1 LKAEGAAR
9 NSERETED
17 LAAQQAGTRLSK
29 GITSREART
38 MNEIERATTIVS
50 LQKLSARLE
59 TLRHLEIADLQLP
72 GQQKRYEQT
81 LEDAY
86 AALAQVETALDK
98 LGQELD
104 YQHQRLGE
112 VRDQRT
118 GG

>member
-1 LKAEGAAR
+1 MNER
-9 NSERETED
+9 ERET
-17 LAAQQAGTRLSK
+17 
-29 GITSREART
+29 
-38 MNEIERATTIVS
+38 TIAS

-72 GQQKRYEQT
+72 GQQKLYEQT

-98 LGQELD
+98 LGQELE

-112 VRDQRT
+112 MRDQGDVEERGT
-118 GG
+118 RGIEPCSSHPLQ

>member
-1 LKAEGAAR
+1 LAPIRRLKAEDIAA
-9 NSERETED
+9 E
-17 LAAQQAGTRLSK
+17 QASTRLNK
-29 GITSREART
+29 GMTSREAST
-38 MNEIERATTIVS
+38 MNEIERETTIAS

-59 TLRHLEIADLQLP
+59 TLRDLDIADLRLP
-72 GQQKRYEQT
+72 GQQKHYEQT

-98 LGQELD
+98 LGQELE